1 MFKSGDI
8 SKGIKNFKISI
19 GSKQPDARSKISN
32 AIARLGLSPDEKL
45 RIINQIAVAENKYET
60 AVKLLGQLTAD
71 KIKYCLD

>member
-8 SKGIKNFKISI
+8 SKGIKKLNINI
-19 GSKQPDARSKISN
+19 GSRESTQRDRISN
-32 AIARLGLSPDEKL
+32 AVSRLGLSPDEKL